1 MVCITPNTNLSAAF
15 LHSSFNYS
23 VVVAIAME
31 AEAKPFV
38 EHLGLTLEESFFP
51 PHTPFIAYS
60 GTHGKC
66 KVTVVTNGKDNVY
79 NTGVDNVGTVP
90 ASLASFLALSK
101 MTTDNPDKEHL
112 LINAGTCGG
121 FKRKGAEI
129 GDVFLTT
136 GVANHDRR

>member
-1 MVCITPNTNLSAAF
+1 M
-15 LHSSFNYS
+15 
-23 VVVAIAME
+23 VVAIAME

-38 EHLGLTLEESFFP
+38 EHLGLTMDESFFP
-51 PHTPFIAYS
+51 PHTPFIAYR
-60 GTHGKC
+60 GTHGQC
-66 KVTVVTNGKDNVY
+66 KVTVVTNGKDSVY

-101 MTTDNPDKEHL
+101 MTTENPEKEHL